1 MTKIEKKQIRKSKAA
16 QQAEN
21 YMINKYI
28 KSLEADLRAANIKT
42 EQLEKELS
50 NIKKELKSTRAELKR
65 SKASNKELRARTG
78 QLIQNFNAK
87 IKKVNRTS
95 SPKIQATT
103 DNKIQ
108 RDKFG
113 NVFVRVAERARRTK
127 SEWLNENK
135 ANFIR
140 QFMERLKQDFPQA
153 DATKMQKLQQTLQSL
168 DADSIDAVLLG
179 VDESFRQ
186 QYYESDAL
194 ATYIG
199 RGKEEFLDSLFQAFG
214 I

>member
-1 MTKIEKKQIRKSKAA
+1 MTKLEKKQIRKSKAA

-28 KSLEADLRAANIKT
+28 KSLEVDLRAANIKT

-65 SKASNKELRARTG
+65 SKASNQELRARTG

-95 SPKIQATT
+95 SPKIQAAT
-103 DNKIQ
+103 DGKIQ

-113 NVFVRVAERARRTK
+113 NVFVRVAERSKRTK
-127 SEWLNENK
+127 SE
-135 ANFIR
+135 
-140 QFMERLKQDFPQA
+140 
-153 DATKMQKLQQTLQSL
+153 
-168 DADSIDAVLLG
+168 
-179 VDESFRQ
+179 
-186 QYYESDAL
+186 
-194 ATYIG
+194 
-199 RGKEEFLDSLFQAFG
+199 
-214 I
+214 